1 MTEHRKN
8 IKSKNYFRNE
18 EQTRRNRRTNNKLKI
33 EEKKKNFKSKIKRF
47 KKFSRK

>member
-18 EQTRRNRRTNNKLKI
+18 EQTRRKGRTNNKLKI
-33 EEKKKNFKSKIKRF
+33 EEKKKNL
-47 KKFSRK
+47 SRK